1 MRVRAAPAPATR
13 LISLDDAPVLAAM
26 LRDNRDFMAPFE
38 PARAEAYFTDSGQL
52 ALIRDLLARHEQGQ
66 TLPHVI
72 LDEDGS
78 VVGRITLNEIVRGP
92 FQSCSLGY
100 WVAASAN
107 GRGLATAAVRDI
119 VRVAFEDLGLHR
131 IQAGTLPGN
140 VRSQRVLETQRLRP
154 LRPGAGLPQDRRTL
168 AGPRALPAAEPRPAM
183 TAAGRPR
190 GGRPAAVNRGA
201 QPVYGLASLTVTSMV
216 LPLGAL

>member
-1 MRVRAAPAPATR
+1 MPSDPEPAADAGPGAEAGPQPGTASATR
-13 LISLDDAPVLAAM
+13 LISLDDAPVLAGL

-38 PARAEAYFTDSGQL
+38 PARAEGYFTDSGQL

-92 FQSCSLGY
+92 LQSCSLGY

-131 IQAGTLPGN
+131 IQAGTLPDN
-140 VRSQRVLETQRLRP
+140 VRSQRVLERNGFVRFGLAPAYLRI
-154 LRPGAGLPQDRRTL
+154 
-168 AGPRALPAAEPRPAM
+168 
-183 TAAGRPR
+183 AGRWQDHVLFQLLN
-190 GGRPAAVNRGA
+190 PAR
-201 QPVYGLASLTVTSMV
+201 Q
-216 LPLGAL
+216 

>member
-1 MRVRAAPAPATR
+1 MRSEPEPAAEAASEADAGSGAAPAPATR

-38 PARAEAYFTDSGQL
+38 PARAEANFTDSGQL
-52 ALIRDLLARHEQGQ
+52 ALIRDLLARHERGQ

-140 VRSQRVLETQRLRP
+140 VRSQRVLESNGFVRFGLAPAYLRI
-154 LRPGAGLPQDRRTL
+154 
-168 AGPRALPAAEPRPAM
+168 
-183 TAAGRPR
+183 AGRWQDHVLFQLLN
-190 GGRPAAVNRGA
+190 PA
-201 QPVYGLASLTVTSMV
+201 QQ
-216 LPLGAL
+216 